1 MFAAPLYFFRYSA
14 GGFGQ
19 IRAIKV
25 LCSVQFHVWIIS
37 CSSEIHLSVKHSLF
51 SSTLLLLDGSHIGW
65 KRDIIWSESSKG
77 IQMEHSP
84 VISHTIL
91 IRLRLKTLW
100 SGWPTPNKKGELG
113 SNICLDAVWISWG
126 FRRSHSLE
134 FVSFYSQLNDNGNYF
149 LLHICFTDVVK
160 LCSTLRQKYETTGIK
175 HVPITALHHLA
186 PFFF

>member
-1 MFAAPLYFFRYSA
+1 MFKWFRINNLFVSLLLFLFFLTRWPEDESACAVFAAPLYFFRYSA

-37 CSSEIHLSVKHSLF
+37 CSSEIRLSVKHSSF

-134 FVSFYSQLNDNGNYF
+134 FVYVSQF
-149 LLHICFTDVVK
+149 L
-160 LCSTLRQKYETTGIK
+160 STVEC
-175 HVPITALHHLA
+175 
-186 PFFF
+186 